1 MNVFEDIRA
10 PALPQRPYIM
20 RSPTITRLPVMNF
33 CSACGARVEI
43 TVPPGDTLPRYVC
56 TGCETIHYENPKM
69 VVGCIPEWEN
79 RILLCRRAIE
89 PRYGLWTV
97 PAGFM
102 ENGETTAQGALR
114 ETLEEANAR
123 VEILGLYAL
132 FNIPH
137 INQVYML
144 FRARLLDLD
153 FYAGAESLET
163 RLLGETEIPWD
174 QIAFATVRRTLN
186 LYFSDRRNGEYRFH
200 IGTIEPQPNSASV
213 DGEATAERVQDEK

>member
-1 MNVFEDIRA
+1 MN
-10 PALPQRPYIM
+10 Y
-20 RSPTITRLPVMNF
+20 
-33 CSACGARVEI
+33 CSDCGARVELRL
-43 TVPPGDTLPRYVC
+43 PEGDTLPRHVC
-56 TGCETIHYENPKM
+56 TSCGTIHYENPKM

-89 PRYGLWTV
+89 PRRGLWTV

-102 ENGETTAQGALR
+102 ENAETTAEGAQR

-153 FYAGAESLET
+153 FSAGAESLET
-163 RLLGETEIPWD
+163 RLFEENEIPWEE
-174 QIAFATVRRTLN
+174 IAFITVRRTLRH
-186 LYFSDRRNGEYRFH
+186 YFDDRRRGEFQFH
-200 IGTIEPQPNSASV
+200 IGTIEPMGRSS
-213 DGEATAERVQDEK
+213 